1 MKDQDLV
8 LVIGSGSQ
16 KYREYLLRGAAERH
30 PLWLIDT
37 APPTWQ
43 AAHIKGSTIIPWLD
57 AQRLIPDSERII
69 EAAVALSGQHRIT
82 GVLTYDE
89 VIVMT
94 AARVAELLGL
104 PGLTVAG
111 ADQCRNKQLT
121 REILTG
127 AGLHQPAFSLA
138 TTLSQARAAAN
149 AIGYPVVVKPRGMG
163 ASIGV
168 VRADRAADL
177 EAAFGVAEHAS
188 HQGAPAYEGG
198 VLVEE
203 LLTGPEISIDGAI
216 ADGEYRP
223 FFLARKRTGEPPC
236 FEEIGHVLDAGDEL
250 LASQDLRL
258 MLSQAHHALG
268 LETGITHT
276 EVLLTG
282 AGPAIV
288 EVNARFGGD
297 LIPYLGLLA
306 TGLDPGALA
315 MDLVTG
321 GLPSLERR
329 RDGLGGQDRQGG
341 QGSCVGIRF
350 LYPPEDCRVLAVT
363 APPPAGVPGLIEA
376 RVMAA
381 PGDELRLP
389 PRSHLGRF
397 ACVICSADS
406 VAECDKRLDAAAE
419 SVALDYEKLTE

>member
-37 APPTWQ
+37 AEPTWQ
-43 AAHIKGSTIIPWLD
+43 AAYIKGSTVIPWLD
-57 AQRLIPDSERII
+57 SRRLIPDSERII
-69 EAAVALSGQHRIT
+69 EAAEALSGEHRIT

-94 AARVAELLGL
+94 AARIAELLRL

-111 ADQCRNKQLT
+111 ANRCRNKQLT
-121 REILTG
+121 RELLTG
-127 AGLHQPAFSLA
+127 SGLCQPAFALA
-138 TTLSQARAAAN
+138 TTLTEARAAAK
-149 AIGYPVVVKPRGMG
+149 AIGYPVVLKPRGMG

-168 VRADRAADL
+168 VRADSAAGI
-177 EAAFGVAEHAS
+177 EAAFGIAEHAS

-203 LLTGPEISIDGAI
+203 LLTGPEISIDGAV

-223 FFLARKRTGEPPC
+223 FFLARKRVGLPPS
-236 FEEIGHVLDAGDEL
+236 FEEIGHVLDAADEL
-250 LASQDLRL
+250 LTSDDLHL
-258 MLSQAHHALG
+258 MLSRAHHALG

-282 AGPAIV
+282 RGPAIV

-306 TGLDPGALA
+306 TGIDPGALA

-321 GLPSLERR
+321 GRPSLAPRR
-329 RDGLGGQDRQGG
+329 KD
-341 QGSCVGIRF
+341 CVGIRF
-350 LYPPEDCRVLAVT
+350 LYPPEDCRVLGVT
-363 APPPAGVPGLIEA
+363 APAPGSVPGLLEA

-389 PRSHLGRF
+389 PRSHLGRY
-397 ACVICSADS
+397 ACVICSASS
-406 VAECDKRLDAAAE
+406 VAECDKRLDAGAE
-419 SVALDYEKLTE
+419 AVALDFEKLAE